1 MANIIKSGNAAGG
14 VSVTPDTSGE
24 LQIKTGT
31 GSGTTALTIDASQ
44 NVSLAAALAV
54 VGALSANTIA
64 ATGAI
69 TSGGSPV
76 ATTSSFIGSLT
87 PTGYQKFPGGF
98 TIQWI
103 APSSGNTKS
112 WPIAFTTAAVGAWY
126 IGITA
131 GSSVDNPYVSALST
145 TSVTISQV
153 NTTPNGYII
162 GIGY

>member
-1 MANIIKSGNAAGG
+1 MANIIKAGNASGG
-14 VSVTPDTSGE
+14 FAVTPDSTGI
-24 LQIKTGT
+24 LQLKTGAVA
-31 GSGTTALTIDASQ
+31 GGTTALTLDASQ
-44 NVSLAAALAV
+44 NATLAAALAV
-54 VGALSANTIA
+54 TGALSAA
-64 ATGAI
+64 SM

-76 ATTSSFIGSLT
+76 ATTAGFVGSLT

-103 APSSGNTKS
+103 APSSGGTKS

-131 GSSVDNPYVSALST
+131 GSSTDNSYVSALST
-145 TSVTISQV
+145 TSVTISQT

>member
-1 MANIIKSGNAAGG
+1 MANILKAGNATGG
-14 VSVTPDTSGE
+14 MSVTPDTSGE

-31 GSGTTALTIDASQ
+31 GSGTTALTIDTSQ
-44 NVSLAAALAV
+44 NATLAAALAV
-54 VGALSANTIA
+54 TGALSAA
-64 ATGAI
+64 SM

-76 ATTSSFIGSLT
+76 ATTGSFVGSLAT
-87 PTGYQKFPGGF
+87 SGYQKFPGGF
-98 TIQWI
+98 TIQWL
-103 APSSGNTKS
+103 APASGNTRS

-126 IGITA
+126 IGIGP

>member
-1 MANIIKSGNAAGG
+1 MATIIKAGNATGG
-14 VSVTPDTSGE
+14 AAVTPDTTGT
-24 LQIKTGT
+24 LQVKTGT
-31 GSGTTALTIDASQ
+31 GSGTTAVTIDASQ

-54 VGALSANTIA
+54 VGALSAA
-64 ATGAI
+64 SI
-69 TSGGSPV
+69 TSGGSAV
-76 ATTSSFIGSLT
+76 TTTSGFTNSLST
-87 PTGYQKFPGGF
+87 SGYQKFPGGF
-98 TIQWI
+98 TIQWL
-103 APSSGNTKS
+103 APASGNTRS

-126 IGITA
+126 IGIGP